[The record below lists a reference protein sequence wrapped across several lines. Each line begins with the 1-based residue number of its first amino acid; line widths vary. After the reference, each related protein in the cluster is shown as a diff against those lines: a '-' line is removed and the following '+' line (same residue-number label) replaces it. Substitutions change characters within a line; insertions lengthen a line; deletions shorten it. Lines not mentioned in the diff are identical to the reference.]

1 MGIKIVTDSTSYI
14 PQEYIKKYDIKI
26 VSLNVVMNGDSRRE
40 VDIDNKYFYKEINES
55 KEIPKSSQPIPQEM
69 LEIFKG
75 IVEEGDSV
83 VGIFLSS
90 KMSGTYST
98 ANMVKEMVL
107 EEYPNANI
115 QILDSKTNCMQM
127 GFAAI
132 EAAKASNEGKS
143 MDEVIAIA
151 EYVFNN
157 SRFLFTPETLEY
169 LKKGGRIGGAAAL
182 FGNILQIK
190 PILTVVDGETSVFKK
205 VRTRKKTIE
214 EIVTTVLNDIES
226 KGLGDIIVHHIN
238 CEEEGLKLAK
248 ILEEKLCRKVS
259 IQSIGPVI
267 GLHVG
272 PGSIGIA
279 YYTKE

>member
-14 PQEYIKKYDIKI
+14 PSEYIEKYDIKV
-26 VSLNVVMNGDSRRE
+26 VSLNVIMNGVSKRE
-40 VDIDNKYFYKEINES
+40 VDIDNKYFYKEMDESNEV
-55 KEIPKSSQPIPQEM
+55 PKSSQPIPQEM
-69 LEIFKG
+69 IDIFKG
-75 IVEEGDSV
+75 IVEAGDSI

-98 ANMVKEMVL
+98 ANMVKEMIL
-107 EEYPNANI
+107 EEYPNADI
-115 QILDSKTNCMQM
+115 RILDSKTNCMQM

-132 EAAKASNEGKS
+132 EAAKASAEGKS
-143 MDEVIAIA
+143 INEVISTA
-151 EYVFNN
+151 EHVFNN
-157 SRFLFTPETLEY
+157 SRFLFTPETLDY

-182 FGNILQIK
+182 FGNILQIR

-205 VRTRKKTIE
+205 VRTRKKVID
-214 EIVTTVLNDIES
+214 EIVKEVLADI
-226 KGLGDIIVHHIN
+226 KANGLGDVIVHHIN
-238 CEEEGLKLAK
+238 CEEDGLKLAK
-248 ILEEKLCRKVS
+248 VLEEKLSRKVG

-279 YYTKE
+279 YYTRA